1 MHEPDDWY
9 VQHKGFVGSLSHDYD
24 LNFTL
29 NQARDHRVDQGIAKE
44 KIFIPSDNLTIRCFL
59 KVSHLEVKSLV
70 SQW

>member
-1 MHEPDDWY
+1 MHKADDRY
-9 VQHKGFVGSLSHDYD
+9 VQYKGFVGSLSHDYD

-29 NQARDHRVDQGIAKE
+29 NQARDHRVDQSIAKE

-59 KVSHLEVKSLV
+59 KVSHLEVESLV